1 MNLAKYFDHTNL
13 KPDASRADIKTLC
26 EEAIDFGFFSVC
38 IHPSNVTYAK
48 ELLKNSNVKIA
59 TVVGFPQGQNTRAT
73 KVFETQDAL
82 KNGVD
87 EIDMVINFAALK
99 DKRYDEILEEISI
112 IKKTCAQKVLKV
124 IFETSQLS
132 DEQIIKACELS
143 DKAGADFVKTSTG
156 FLGKGASPELVKL
169 MHSHSKAKVKA
180 SGGIRS
186 LEDARKMINAGAMR
200 LGSSSGVNI
209 MREFEDETL

>member
-132 DEQIIKACELS
+132 NEQIIKACELS

>member
-26 EEAIDFGFFSVC
+26 VEAIDFGFFSVC

-156 FLGKGASPELVKL
+156 FLGTGASPELVKL

>member
-26 EEAIDFGFFSVC
+26 VEAIDFGFFSVC